1 MFCNMALRA
10 TPHLQKHANAAVSLL
25 IITSAD
31 KKAQGWE
38 SIVRESDLLTG
49 VKAKK
54 YKCSWNVQIMKKR
67 N

>member
-1 MFCNMALRA
+1 MFCNTALRA

-25 IITSAD
+25 VITSAD

-54 YKCSWNVQIMKKR
+54 YKCS
-67 N
+67 